1 MIPRGAGRPCVA
13 GDSCDHGP
21 VERGRRLRERG
32 PSLTARL
39 GLAAGAVA
47 GGLLATLVAAAPV
60 AAHGPA
66 PAGPPD
72 LASIALGWTFEPAV
86 AIPLALLA
94 LGWLV
99 MVDRIDRRHPD
110 SRVPLIRTVA
120 FLGGLMAIAVALMSG
135 IERYDTTLFS
145 VHMVQHLV
153 LMLVA
158 APLIALAAPITQLL
172 RVASPR
178 VRQGF
183 LLRVLHSGPVAVL
196 GHPVVTWT
204 VFTAVLWFGHFSALF
219 DAALDDAFVHDLEHL
234 LFLGA
239 ALLFWWPVVGLDPA
253 PRRMSYPAR
262 IGYVLLQMPF
272 SSFLAMV
279 VLFAPS
285 PLYRHYATLGSP
297 YGITAVAD
305 QQLAAG
311 IMWFIGDVVLIGA
324 ILAIVAVWMR
334 DEERRTPAADR
345 RADAQRS
352 ALRANEARL
361 AIRREAA
368 AQALDGSGEA
378 SKLR

>member
-1 MIPRGAGRPCVA
+1 MIPRGAGWPCVTE
-13 GDSCDHGP
+13 DSCDHGP
-21 VERGRRLRERG
+21 VDRGRRLRERG
-32 PSLTARL
+32 LSVTARPGRAVGAAAAGL
-39 GLAAGAVA
+39 LAWLAAGS
-47 GGLLATLVAAAPV
+47 PV

-72 LASIALGWTFEPAV
+72 LASIALGWSFEPAV
-86 AIPLALLA
+86 AIPLAVLA

-99 MVDRIDRRHPD
+99 MVDRIDRRHPE

-120 FLGGLMAIAVALMSG
+120 FLGGLVAIAVALMSG

-158 APLIALAAPITQLL
+158 APLLALAAPITQVL

-178 VRQGF
+178 VRQRVI
-183 LLRVLHSGPVAVL
+183 LPVLHSGPIGVL

-204 VFTAVLWFGHFSALF
+204 VFTAVLWFGHFSPLF
-219 DAALDDAFVHDLEHL
+219 DAALNDAFVHDLEHV

-285 PLYRHYATLGSP
+285 PLYRHYAALGSP

-324 ILAIVAVWMR
+324 ILVIVAVWMR

-345 RADAQRS
+345 RADAHRS
-352 ALRANEARL
+352 TLRANEARL

-368 AQALDGSGEA
+368 ARDPGIEG
-378 SKLR
+378 